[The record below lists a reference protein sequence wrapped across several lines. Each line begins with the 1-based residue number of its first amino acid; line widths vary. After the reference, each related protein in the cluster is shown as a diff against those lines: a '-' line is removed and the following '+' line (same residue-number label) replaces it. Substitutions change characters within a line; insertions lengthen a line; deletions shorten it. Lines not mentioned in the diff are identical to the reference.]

1 MGLPPSCPSAIVES
15 ISGIPS
21 GHSVVI
27 KKAQNIFNCFAMSDN
42 VFVANI
48 YKQSMYD
55 HRSIIRRNLDV
66 IVKHNVINH
75 VLTPECQAVKEL
87 LDVRD
92 GNNLSILDLSPEEID
107 AFVMMFSIR

>member
-1 MGLPPSCPSAIVES
+1 M
-15 ISGIPS
+15 
-21 GHSVVI
+21 I
-27 KKAQNIFNCFAMSDN
+27 KKAQNIINCFAMSNN

-55 HRSIIRRNLDV
+55 HRSIICRNLDV

-75 VLTPECQAVKEL
+75 VLTPECQAVREL

-92 GNNLSILDLSPEEID
+92 GNLSILDLSPEEID
-107 AFVMMFSIR
+107 DFVMMFSMR